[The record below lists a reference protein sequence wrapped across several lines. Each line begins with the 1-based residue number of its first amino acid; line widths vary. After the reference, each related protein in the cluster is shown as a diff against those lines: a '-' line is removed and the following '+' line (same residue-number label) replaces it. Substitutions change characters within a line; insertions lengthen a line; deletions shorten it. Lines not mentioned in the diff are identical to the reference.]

1 MGDFN
6 PQFALT
12 RDSNPVDSIIGS
24 IALTITSCKVKSL
37 SFSQL
42 PSATVNLDLKTYS
55 EPIAVPF

>member
-6 PQFALT
+6 PQFALS
-12 RDSNPVDSIIGS
+12 RDSNSVDSMVGS

-42 PSATVNLDLKTYS
+42 PSATVNLDLKTYI